1 MSISELFSSLTR
13 AMTPRHPS
21 QHPISG
27 QYQSASEMAFERSFA
42 GGLGGPMWL
51 ACIC

>member
-1 MSISELFSSLTR
+1 MSISELFPSLTR

-27 QYQSASEMAFERSFA
+27 QYRSTSEMPVERSFA
-42 GGLGGPMWL
+42 GGQIV
-51 ACIC
+51 AAN